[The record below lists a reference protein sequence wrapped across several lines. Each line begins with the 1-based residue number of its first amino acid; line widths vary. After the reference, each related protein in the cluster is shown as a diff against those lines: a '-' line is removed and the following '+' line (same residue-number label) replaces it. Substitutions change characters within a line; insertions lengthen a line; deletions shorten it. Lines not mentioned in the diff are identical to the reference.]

1 MILYP
6 AIDILAGRAVRLRR
20 GDFEA
25 PTVYRDDPVDAA
37 RDWVEG
43 GARWLHVVDLD
54 GARAGHPVNLGALER
69 IAREL
74 GVPVQCGGGLRSL
87 QDIDAALAAGAAR
100 AVAGTA
106 AYRDPELLAAAV
118 AAHGDALAVAVDVR
132 AGRVS
137 VAGWTED
144 AGEPPAE
151 TLARLGS
158 LGVATFVY
166 TDVERD
172 GMLEGPDVG
181 AVADLAAGAG
191 AGARMVYSGGVGRLD
206 DLEALAAL
214 PLDGVIVGKA
224 LYEGRFTVAE
234 AQAVLDG
241 AEPGPGAG

>member
-100 AVAGTA
+100 AVVGTA

-137 VAGWTED
+137 VAGWNGLWTVLATPLPDHTKFYAQVGAGLSDGTGGTAGDGRSSD
-144 AGEPPAE
+144 AGPNGLSCGQVNNLHGYLTYDTAAYWTPTAY
-151 TLARLGS
+151 LADQFERGFNVVN
-158 LGVATFVY
+158 GV
-166 TDVERD
+166 
-172 GMLEGPDVG
+172 
-181 AVADLAAGAG
+181 
-191 AGARMVYSGGVGRLD
+191 D
-206 DLEALAAL
+206 DN
-214 PLDGVIVGKA
+214 
-224 LYEGRFTVAE
+224 
-234 AQAVLDG
+234 QQ
-241 AEPGPGAG
+241 

>member
-6 AIDILAGRAVRLRR
+6 AIDILDGRAVRLRR
-20 GDFEA
+20 GDFDA
-25 PTVYRDDPVDAA
+25 RTVYRDDPLDAA

-54 GARAGHPVNLGALER
+54 GARAGHPVNLAALER
-69 IAREL
+69 ISRDL

-100 AVAGTA
+100 AVVGTA

-191 AGARMVYSGGVGRLD
+191 ARIVYSGGVGRLE
-206 DLEALAAL
+206 DLQALAAL

-224 LYEGRFTVAE
+224 LYEGRFTVAQ
-234 AQAVLDG
+234 AQAVLDA
-241 AEPGPGAG
+241 AEPGAGAG